1 MVQGLRVPAEA
12 LGGYAPL
19 PLMED
24 IELMGRLKRRGR
36 VVALPQAVTTSARR
50 WERHGVWRTVLLM
63 WTLRLAYYAGVSPET
78 LARWYR
84 DAR

>member
-1 MVQGLRVPAEA
+1 VFEA
-12 LGGYAPL
+12 LGGFAQV

-24 IELMGRLKRRGR
+24 LDLMRRLRRRGR
-36 VVALPQAVTTSARR
+36 VIALRERVITSARR
-50 WERHGVWRTVLLM
+50 WERHGVARTVLLM
-63 WTLRLAYYAGVSPET
+63 WTLRVAYYAGVSPHT